1 MQNNL
6 SIFLLVGLTIGLT
19 GIFLRC
25 NLVTNFSSNEKFIP
39 RNEIKKD
46 INSFQ
51 NLRVIQLL
59 NWPVIKKE
67 LLKKYP
73 MIDSIKLSFRSFP
86 NIDVSI
92 EEKRPWVMLINKN
105 DVFIL
110 SQDGVQLN
118 NNLVDVEL
126 PNQKIL
132 IVNTELNVLENKEIK
147 SELLVTLAEISI
159 GLLKVPL
166 FKLQQILYDQ
176 SSIQMIEDNGLVI
189 NLGTKSNLELKFDKL
204 KYFFGANRQ
213 NIDQIQFID
222 IQFPKRVIIK

>member
-25 NLVTNFSSNEKFIP
+25 NLVINFSSNEKFIP